1 MCPNSGNFKRDMK
14 RWPKIAE
21 AYRRACRRA
30 YDPEICYSWK
40 SGDDMFEWWISG
52 KGFGNEDQTVMF
64 E

>member
-1 MCPNSGNFKRDMK
+1 MCPNSGQFERDAK

-30 YDPEICYSWK
+30 YSPDINRSWK
-40 SGDDMFEWWISG
+40 SGDDMYEWWISG
-52 KGFGNEDQTVMF
+52 KGSGNEDQTVMF